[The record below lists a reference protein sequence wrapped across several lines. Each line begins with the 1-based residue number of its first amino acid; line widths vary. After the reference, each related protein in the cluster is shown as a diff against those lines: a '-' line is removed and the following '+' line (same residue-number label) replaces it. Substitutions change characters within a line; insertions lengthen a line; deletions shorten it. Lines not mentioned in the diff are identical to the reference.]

1 MRPVP
6 REPSKQLKPNS
17 LPATKRRAISAFMGS
32 ASAGKA
38 ASRVTTTIANR
49 AIITDPPSST
59 AFVRSDN
66 CLLTMR
72 IGHDHAQP
80 WSPNPLPNL
89 DHDSATYPPLDNV
102 APRLDHL
109 GQRDLGRQ
117 SASLPRSSSPARRC
131 YASCRS
137 AIGRMTESIPMIET
151 PRKIKGA
158 TDVGKSIPPANPH
171 AATAP
176 P

>member
-117 SASLPRSSSPARRC
+117 VCELAPIELPRQTLPRHLPDRKSTRLNSSHVKIS
-131 YASCRS
+131 YAVFCL
-137 AIGRMTESIPMIET
+137 
-151 PRKIKGA
+151 KK
-158 TDVGKSIPPANPH
+158 KKKNK
-171 AATAP
+171 
-176 P
+176 